1 MSFFVFIPAA
11 ATYYGAATVGAAV
24 AGAIGVT
31 GLSTV
36 AISAIGAATISA
48 GFTAAR
54 GGNLKDVLKSAVL
67 SGATSYVGGSISKGI
82 SSTVRADAIMNGNL
96 SFDAADTIGKI
107 TGAAASGAAT
117 GATRALLTGQD
128 PIEALIKGGLTAGVG
143 AGITEGIRAI
153 TSNIPGYDSL
163 SDKYGVAG
171 SAAQRAISASLAAG
185 VLGTDVEDAVKNSI
199 LGSVTNYAGSV
210 IDGGIKDL
218 SSSIRPTYDNVEVAA
233 TKLQDNID
241 KQNQLVEEYNTRVTA
256 AQAKQEELQANY
268 DNYTRLAESGD
279 IEGANA
285 LAKKLNDEVPKFEA
299 ETKQLDG
306 LEAQL
311 NATQK
316 QFAYL
321 ENSYAVKKSLF
332 DESVSN
338 FQKQEE
344 ANAETIKK
352 AFDDALSA
360 KTTLEEAFGSELS
373 QEQLDA
379 IVKTG
384 NPLKA
389 AEDLKKSLE
398 GGDANARKSVL
409 DKLTEGVDSAV
420 KYANENIVK
429 TLTDAG
435 LQEDKVST
443 SIGLDSD
450 SAGQVRSLFAN
461 SQGALDKAAD
471 TTADTSD
478 DYMADFL
485 KSIGINTT
493 EELRDSGLSNEDIL
507 RRINYTLEEGGDLD
521 DWYKKIEDTTG
532 LDEGPQI
539 PTGDEEE
546 VDDKGEITITGG
558 RETCPAGTI
567 LNPET
572 GECDPYWDETG
583 TYIDDEKIRSLT
595 GIGEPTTPVK
605 DEGEVIIKGG
615 RESCPVGTRLNLET
629 GECDPYWDET
639 GGDETDPTRDEG
651 EVIIKGG
658 RETCPPGTILN
669 PMTGECDPYWDET
682 GGDETE
688 PTKPGP
694 STPRPTTPR
703 PTTPRP
709 TTPRPTTP
717 TAPPTAAQ
725 PVAKQPAIQQIVP
738 ALLGMPQLADVF
750 YYGKDFSSQKQELDP
765 TGQLVPQEYDPLSVT
780 QKGPELQLDKMG
792 GTNENDVQALI
803 QQIMASNNGDISPEE
818 LAQILGQQGN
828 MYG

>member
-1 MSFFVFIPAA
+1 MSFFYFIPAA
-11 ATYYGAATVGAAV
+11 VTYYGAATVGATV
-24 AGAIGVT
+24 VSAIGIT
-31 GLSTV
+31 GLNTV
-36 AISAIGAATISA
+36 AVTAIGAATISA

-54 GGNLKDVLKSAVL
+54 GGSVKDVLKSAVL
-67 SGATSYVGGSISKGI
+67 SGATSFVGSSISQGI

-96 SFDAADTIGKI
+96 SFDAADTIGKV

-117 GATRALLTGQD
+117 GATRALITGQD

-163 SDKYGVAG
+163 SDKFGVAG

-185 VLGTDVEDAVKNSI
+185 VLGNDVEDAVKNSV
-199 LGSVTNYAGSV
+199 LGSVTNYAGSI

-218 SSSIRPTYDNVEVAA
+218 SSSIRPTYDNAEAAA
-233 TKLQDNID
+233 TKLQANID
-241 KQNQLVEEYNTRVTA
+241 KQNEIVEEYNTRVTA
-256 AQAKQEELQANY
+256 AQAKQTELQTDY

-306 LEAQL
+306 LEEQL

-316 QFAYL
+316 QFTYL

-352 AFDDALSA
+352 AFDDAVSA
-360 KTTLEEAFGSELS
+360 KDILEKEFGSELS

-384 NPLKA
+384 NPLKS
-389 AEDLKKSLE
+389 AEELVRSLE
-398 GGDANARKSVL
+398 GGDADARKLVL
-409 DKLTEGVDSAV
+409 GKLTEGVDSAV

-435 LQEDKVST
+435 LQEEKIDT
-443 SIGLDSD
+443 AIGLNSNN
-450 SAGQVRSLFAN
+450 AEQVRSLFAN
-461 SQGALDKAAD
+461 SQGALDKVAD
-471 TTADTSD
+471 NTADTSD

-493 EELRDSGLSNEDIL
+493 DELKDSGLSNEDIL

-532 LDEGPQI
+532 LDEGPVI
-539 PTGDEEE
+539 PTGGEED
-546 VDDKGEITITGG
+546 VDDKGEVTITGG

-567 LNPET
+567 LNP
-572 GECDPYWDETG
+572 
-583 TYIDDEKIRSLT
+583 I
-595 GIGEPTTPVK
+595 
-605 DEGEVIIKGG
+605 
-615 RESCPVGTRLNLET
+615 T

-639 GGDETDPTRDEG
+639 GGDETDETEVPGMEIVDKRPTVRDEG
-651 EVIIKGG
+651 EVTITGG

-682 GGDETE
+682 GGDETDPTRPE

-725 PVAKQPAIQQIVP
+725 PVAKQPAAQQIVP
-738 ALLGMPQLADVF
+738 ALLGMPELANVF

-780 QKGPELQLDKMG
+780 QRGPELQLDKMD

-803 QQIMASNNGDISPEE
+803 QQIMASNNGNISPEE

>member
-1 MSFFVFIPAA
+1 MSFFVFVPAA
-11 ATYYGAATVGAAV
+11 VTYYGAATVGAAV
-24 AGAIGVT
+24 ASAIGVT

-54 GGNLKDVLKSAVL
+54 GGSVKDVLKSAVL

-96 SFDAADTIGKI
+96 SFDAADTIGRV

-117 GATRALLTGQD
+117 GATRALITGQD

-163 SDKYGVAG
+163 SDKFGVAG

-185 VLGTDVEDAVKNSI
+185 VLGNDVEDAVKNSV

-210 IDGGIKDL
+210 IDSGIKDL
-218 SSSIRPTYDNVEVAA
+218 SSSIRPTYDNAEAAA
-233 TKLQDNID
+233 TKLQANID

-256 AQAKQEELQANY
+256 AQAKQTELQTDY

-306 LEAQL
+306 LEEQL

-316 QFAYL
+316 QFTYL

-352 AFDDALSA
+352 AFDDAVSA
-360 KTTLEEAFGSELS
+360 KDILEKEFGSELS

-384 NPLKA
+384 NPLKS
-389 AEDLKKSLE
+389 AEELVRSLE
-398 GGDANARKSVL
+398 GGDADARKLVL
-409 DKLTEGVDSAV
+409 GKLTEGVDSAV

-435 LQEDKVST
+435 LQEEKIDT
-443 SIGLDSD
+443 AIGLNSNN
-450 SAGQVRSLFAN
+450 AEQVRSLFAN
-461 SQGALDKAAD
+461 SQGALDKVAD
-471 TTADTSD
+471 NTADTSD

-493 EELRDSGLSNEDIL
+493 DELRDSGLSNEDIL

-539 PTGDEEE
+539 PNPIDTTGLDEGPVIPTNDE
-546 VDDKGEITITGG
+546 DK
-558 RETCPAGTI
+558 
-567 LNPET
+567 
-572 GECDPYWDETG
+572 
-583 TYIDDEKIRSLT
+583 
-595 GIGEPTTPVK
+595 
-605 DEGEVIIKGG
+605 GEVIIKGG
-615 RESCPVGTRLNLET
+615 RESCPVGT
-629 GECDPYWDET
+629 
-639 GGDETDPTRDEG
+639 
-651 EVIIKGG
+651 
-658 RETCPPGTILN
+658 
-669 PMTGECDPYWDET
+669 
-682 GGDETE
+682 
-688 PTKPGP
+688 
-694 STPRPTTPR
+694 
-703 PTTPRP
+703 
-709 TTPRPTTP
+709 
-717 TAPPTAAQ
+717 
-725 PVAKQPAIQQIVP
+725 
-738 ALLGMPQLADVF
+738 
-750 YYGKDFSSQKQELDP
+750 
-765 TGQLVPQEYDPLSVT
+765 
-780 QKGPELQLDKMG
+780 
-792 GTNENDVQALI
+792 
-803 QQIMASNNGDISPEE
+803 
-818 LAQILGQQGN
+818 
-828 MYG
+828 